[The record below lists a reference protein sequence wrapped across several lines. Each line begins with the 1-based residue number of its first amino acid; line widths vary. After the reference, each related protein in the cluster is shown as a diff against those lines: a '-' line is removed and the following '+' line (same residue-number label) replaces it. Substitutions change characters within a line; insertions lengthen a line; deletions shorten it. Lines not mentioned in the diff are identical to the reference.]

1 MISLKGKIK
10 KDVIST
16 YMKCCNK
23 PMLWR
28 NIFLNIANNR
38 EYIINYCNKPLHK
51 FDRRLREWYLGENP
65 NDNEMRKIDDN
76 LNNHYIVFG

>member
-1 MISLKGKIK
+1 
-10 KDVIST
+10 
-16 YMKCCNK
+16 MKCYNK
-23 PMLWR
+23 TMLWR

-51 FDRRLREWYLGENP
+51 FDRHLREWYLGENP